1 MRSILYWLLT
11 VDMVSYGA
19 NHRGEVQSDKGS
31 RCLST
36 VANAP
41 QPHRVLEVVAGFLGD
56 ALETETFRLMACFF
70 FLMHSGRAY
79 AACVK
84 ILQVKGVVGD
94 SVPGPKLQCT
104 GQGQPGG
111 CHVSDAAICLQSQ
124 VRATLAQAKYRSFM
138 QTLILEL

>member
-1 MRSILYWLLT
+1 
-11 VDMVSYGA
+11 
-19 NHRGEVQSDKGS
+19 
-31 RCLST
+31 
-36 VANAP
+36 
-41 QPHRVLEVVAGFLGD
+41 
-56 ALETETFRLMACFF
+56 
-70 FLMHSGRAY
+70 MHSGRAY

-138 QTLILEL
+138 QTLIAGAVGFPMHDKRQMRLRVRCVLMGRDPNAWATGGI